1 MNRKVSH
8 NSKLKATLTLCVI
21 VIIMVV
27 MSGCSANMGVKPISA
42 MPETFW
48 QNKGTAQVSVTV
60 GVSKIGDIKGGI
72 NKGDTVLRGI
82 LWGGVGLVATGFSR
96 YEDEEFYPHVQELL
110 HSRNFFPH
118 EYALMIVRHK
128 LSLPSNLKPYY
139 YSEGSFYSYQ
149 QADHQDR
156 KSDLPARDVDI
167 IVSIGLFFEDTTADL
182 SLSEPTIR
190 LGGMM
195 HYWVVDEKTQQRMHQ
210 SRPPK
215 TAWSD
220 YLDGWYGIYKPLMLD
235 TESYPKSTWLSEDGR
250 FLEKRIKNIIERLL
264 SQSQACQ
271 DINDSFR

>member
-1 MNRKVSH
+1 MNRKVFH

-27 MSGCSANMGVKPISA
+27 MFGCSANMGVKPISA

-72 NKGDTVLRGI
+72 NKGDTVLQGI
-82 LWGGVGLVATGFSR
+82 IWGGVGLVLTGFSR

-110 HSRNFFPH
+110 HLRNFFPH

-139 YSEGSFYSYQ
+139 HSEGSYQ

-156 KSDLPARDVDI
+156 KSDLPARDADI
-167 IVSIGLFFEDTTADL
+167 IVSIGLSFEDTTADL

-190 LGGMM
+190 LRGMM
-195 HYWVVDEKTQQRMHQ
+195 HYWVVDEKTQQRIHQ

-220 YLDGWYGIYKPLMLD
+220 YLDGMYGTYNSFPTLN

-250 FLEKRIKNIIERLL
+250 ILEQHIKNIIERLL
-264 SQSQACQ
+264 SQACQ
-271 DINDSFR
+271 DINDSFK